1 MVETEDFMSIEKV
14 YAYDGPQFECYVC
27 GFVGFCPGEHTFCP
41 FLPPF
46 NCVQPEL

>member
-14 YAYDGPQFECYVC
+14 HAYYGPQLKCYVC
-27 GFVGFCPGEHTFCP
+27 GFVGFYSEEPKFCL

-46 NCVQPEL
+46 NCV